1 MPDSGRDHSTPAFS
15 ASVLAKAVEAHTAP
29 LQATVNALETARER
43 LERAQAMANLG
54 DLELDVGSGERVWS
68 TQLCRL
74 FGFDPAQGTPTF
86 EQALA
91 RVHAEDLPRMRGV
104 VVDALG
110 GRGWPST
117 DARIVLPDGAVRWLR
132 SAGEYSEQAGRR
144 KMNVIMHDVTALK
157 TAEREL
163 LANLE
168 REREL
173 AQLRADF
180 MNMVTHE
187 YRTPLGIIMSSV
199 EILERY
205 FGRLSTEDRAAHLAE
220 IRTGARRLAD
230 LVEDV
235 LFLGK
240 ADAGHVALELRSLDL
255 EAVLKKLVAEVT
267 TALGAERIVNVDIE
281 RSAQRVRL
289 DQRLLTHVVT
299 NVLSNAL
306 KYSTLDTAVNVRA
319 RREKNAL
326 EIAIEDRGIGIP
338 AADQQKLFQVFQR
351 ASNVGTISGSGLGLA
366 IVKRCLDLHGGSI
379 LLKSEVSRGTIVT
392 VRFPQAPAKASAKNT
407 PSSHETNPN
416 SRRGRRTSHATKPR
430 HDPENG
436 KVRSVRSRGR

>member
-1 MPDSGRDHSTPAFS
+1 
-15 ASVLAKAVEAHTAP
+15 VEAHTAP
-29 LQATVNALETARER
+29 LQATVSALETARGR

-54 DLELDVGSGERVWS
+54 DLELDMGSGERVWS

-74 FGFDPAQGTPTF
+74 FGFDPARGAPTF

-91 RVHAEDLPRMRGV
+91 RVHAEDLPRMRCV
-104 VVDALG
+104 VADALN

-117 DARIVLPDGAVRWLR
+117 DARVVLPDGSVRWLR

-144 KMNVIMHDVTALK
+144 KLNVIMHDVTALK

-187 YRTPLGIIMSSV
+187 YRTPLGIITSSV

-205 FGRLSTEDRAAHLAE
+205 FGRLSTEDRASHLAE
-220 IRTGARRLAD
+220 IRAGARRLAD

-240 ADAGHVALELRSLDL
+240 AEAGHVTLEFRSLDL
-255 EAVLKKLVAEVT
+255 EAVLKKLIAEVT
-267 TALGAERIVNVDIE
+267 TALGAERVVHLDIE
-281 RSAQRVRL
+281 PAAQRVRL
-289 DQRLLTHVVT
+289 DQRLITHVVT
-299 NVLSNAL
+299 NLLSNAL
-306 KYSTLDTAVNVRA
+306 KYSTLDTEVNVRA
-319 RREKNAL
+319 RREKKSVEL
-326 EIAIEDRGIGIP
+326 VIEDRGIGIP
-338 AADQQKLFQVFQR
+338 SVDQQKLFQVFQR

-366 IVKRCLDLHGGSI
+366 IVKRCVDLHGGTI
-379 LLKSEVSRGTIVT
+379 QLKSEVGRGTVVT
-392 VRFPQAPAKASAKNT
+392 VRFPQTQAKASAKNT
-407 PSSHETNPN
+407 PSSHETNSN
-416 SRRGRRTSHATKPR
+416 SRRGRRASHATKPR
-430 HDPENG
+430 HHPENG
-436 KVRSVRSRGR
+436 ALRSVRSRGR

>member
-1 MPDSGRDHSTPAFS
+1 MR
-15 ASVLAKAVEAHTAP
+15 
-29 LQATVNALETARER
+29 
-43 LERAQAMANLG
+43 
-54 DLELDVGSGERVWS
+54 RVV
-68 TQLCRL
+68 
-74 FGFDPAQGTPTF
+74 A
-86 EQALA
+86 
-91 RVHAEDLPRMRGV
+91 
-104 VVDALG
+104 DALD

-132 SAGEYSEQAGRR
+132 SAGEYSDQAGSR
-144 KMNVIMHDVTALK
+144 KLNVIMHDVTALK

-205 FGRLSTEDRAAHLAE
+205 FGRLSPEDRAAHLAE
-220 IRTGARRLAD
+220 IRAGARRLAD

-240 ADAGHVALELRSLDL
+240 ADAGHVTLELRSLDL
-255 EAVLKKLVAEVT
+255 AAVLKKLVAEVT

-281 RSAQRVRL
+281 PSAQSVRL

-306 KYSTLDTAVNVRA
+306 KYSTLDTEVKVRA

-366 IVKRCLDLHGGSI
+366 IVKRCVDLHGGLI
-379 LLKSEVSRGTIVT
+379 QLKSEVGRGTLVT
-392 VRFPQAPAKASAKNT
+392 IRFPQALAKASAKNT

-416 SRRGRRTSHATKPR
+416 SRRGRRASHATKPR